1 VNGSRELVDKIR
13 NIIPEV
19 RFDESWGLDHGAWSI
34 LKHIYPNADIPV
46 VQLSIDIHKA
56 PNEHYNIAK
65 KLQTLRNN
73 GFLIIGS
80 GNIVHNLPMITRGN
94 IQYNWAAE
102 FNDAIKNAIITNNFD
117 AIINYNQLP
126 GAKESVPTQEHF
138 IPLIYILGLCTDVDM
153 VSIFVDG
160 IELGSISMTSVF
172 IKGE

>member
-1 VNGSRELVDKIR
+1 MNGSRELVDKIR

-73 GFLIIGS
+73 GF
-80 GNIVHNLPMITRGN
+80 
-94 IQYNWAAE
+94 
-102 FNDAIKNAIITNNFD
+102 
-117 AIINYNQLP
+117 
-126 GAKESVPTQEHF
+126 
-138 IPLIYILGLCTDVDM
+138 
-153 VSIFVDG
+153 
-160 IELGSISMTSVF
+160 
-172 IKGE
+172 